1 MLNTIMGIKPLS
13 LLEVASKRVSR
24 EATQWS
30 RMHGGP
36 AEQPYWFF
44 QGLRHDGLLMIS
56 SPGGHAEALQAQ
68 DVMNIIPMEPIRVL
82 AMPPSRFALARKLS
96 PGSPELYAPACVVN
110 AIRTRYS
117 FEYRVL
123 FDDDSLNE
131 SSSWIAP
138 LAAGERARL
147 APLTRR
153 TRMPVSS
160 MSSSNW
166 SADGEIKK
174 ITRANQKACS
184 AFFSKALSASETGAV
199 SRG

>member
-13 LLEVASKRVSR
+13 LLEVASKRVIR

-44 QGLRHDGLLMIS
+44 QGLRADGMLKIA
-56 SPGGHAEALQAQ
+56 SPGGHAEVIEAL
-68 DVMNIIPMEPIRVL
+68 DVMNVIPMEPIRVM
-82 AMPPSRFALARKLS
+82 AMPPSRFAKARTLQR
-96 PGSPELYAPACVVN
+96 GAPELYAPASVLN
-110 AIRTRYS
+110 AVRTRYD

-131 SSSWIAP
+131 SSSWLAP

-153 TRMPVSS
+153 TRMPVSGA
-160 MSSSNW
+160 SSANW
-166 SADGEIKK
+166 SADGEANK
-174 ITRANQKACS
+174 IERRHVKACRL
-184 AFFSKALSASETGAV
+184 FFAKALSRPAAAEATHG
-199 SRG
+199 

>member
-13 LLEVASKRVSR
+13 LLEVASTRVIR

-30 RMHGGP
+30 RMHGGA

-44 QGLRHDGLLMIS
+44 QGLRHDGLLMIA
-56 SPGGHAEALQAQ
+56 SPGGHSEAIEAL
-68 DVMNIIPMEPIRVL
+68 DVMNVIPMEPIRVL
-82 AMPPSRFALARKLS
+82 AMPPRRFALARTLK
-96 PGSPELYAPACVVN
+96 PGSPELYAPACVLN
-110 AIRTRYS
+110 AVRTRYD

-131 SSSWIAP
+131 SSSWLAP

-160 MSSSNW
+160 MSSANW
-166 SADGEIKK
+166 SADGYPNK
-174 ITRANQKACS
+174 IERRHVKACRL
-184 AFFSKALSASETGAV
+184 FFSKALSQPAAAEAPHG
-199 SRG
+199 